1 MIVMKKNKKYL
12 SYKIQEEELDYWE
25 LSEVN
30 FVDQSGWCWTNDYE
44 KAKYFM
50 SKRDADIFLAKK
62 KGVFWEGVEIVSE

>member
-12 SYKIQEEELDYWE
+12 SYVKQEDDLDYWE

-30 FVDQSGWCWTNDYE
+30 FVDQSGWCWASDYE

-62 KGVFWEGVEIVSE
+62 KGEFWEGVEIVSE

>member
-12 SYKIQEEELDYWE
+12 SYVKQEDDLGYWE

-30 FVDQSGWCWTNDYE
+30 FVDQSGWHWTSDYE

-62 KGVFWEGVEIVSE
+62 KGEFWEGVEIVSE

>member
-12 SYKIQEEELDYWE
+12 SYLKQEEELDYWE

-30 FVDQSGWCWTNDYE
+30 FVDQSGWCWTGDYE

-50 SKRDADIFLAKK
+50 SKFDADIFLAKK
-62 KGVFWEGVEIVSE
+62 KGEFWEGVEIVSE

>member
-12 SYKIQEEELDYWE
+12 SYVKQEDDLDYWE

-30 FVDQSGWCWTNDYE
+30 FVDQSGWHWTNDYE

-62 KGVFWEGVEIVSE
+62 KGEFWQGVEIVSE

>member
-12 SYKIQEEELDYWE
+12 SYVKQEGDLDYWE

-30 FVDQSGWCWTNDYE
+30 VVDQSGWCWTNDYE

-50 SKRDADIFLAKK
+50 SKFDAENFLAKK
-62 KGVFWEGVEIVSE
+62 KGEFWKGAEIKTE

>member
-12 SYKIQEEELDYWE
+12 SYVKQEDDLDYWE

-62 KGVFWEGVEIVSE
+62 KGDFWEGVEIVNE

>member
-1 MIVMKKNKKYL
+1 MIVMKKNNKYL
-12 SYKIQEEELDYWE
+12 SYLKQEDDLDYWE

-30 FVDQSGWCWTNDYE
+30 FVDQSGWCWVSDYE

-62 KGVFWEGVEIVSE
+62 KGEFWQGVEITEE

>member
-12 SYKIQEEELDYWE
+12 SYVKQEEDLDYWE

-50 SKRDADIFLAKK
+50 SKFDAENFLAKK
-62 KGVFWEGVEIVSE
+62 KGGFWAGVEIVSE

>member
-1 MIVMKKNKKYL
+1 MKKNKKYL
-12 SYKIQEEELDYWE
+12 SYVKQEDDLDYWE

-62 KGVFWEGVEIVSE
+62 KGDFWEGVEIVNE

>member
-12 SYKIQEEELDYWE
+12 SYVKQEDDLGYWE

-30 FVDQSGWCWTNDYE
+30 FVDQSGWHGTSDYE

-62 KGVFWEGVEIVSE
+62 KGEFWEGVEIVNE